1 MINTILFDLDG
12 TIMDTNELIIST
24 FLHILNHPDAD
35 PLTREHIIPHMGGTL
50 DDQLRTFSG
59 LTDVSGLVKD
69 YRAYNQIHHDQM
81 VKPFPYVIEV
91 IQELRA
97 RGIKLGVVTTKI
109 RPSTIRVLN
118 LFNLTSSMDYI
129 VTVDDVEHPK
139 PHAEPVLKAL
149 AGLNAEAEHT
159 LMVGDSSFDIL
170 SAQAAGVKSAGVA
183 WSLKGEETLRGYGP
197 DYMLYDMRDLLKLEL
212 QGVNVS

>member
-1 MINTILFDLDG
+1 MINTI
-12 TIMDTNELIIST
+12 
-24 FLHILNHPDAD
+24 
-35 PLTREHIIPHMGGTL
+35 
-50 DDQLRTFSG
+50 
-59 LTDVSGLVKD
+59 
-69 YRAYNQIHHDQM
+69 YRAHNLIHHDQM

-97 RGIKLGVVTTKI
+97 RGIKLGGVTTKI
-109 RPSTIRVLN
+109 RASTMRVLD

-139 PHAEPVLKAL
+139 PHAEPVLKTL
-149 AGLNAEAEHT
+149 AGLNAAADHT

-183 WSLKGEETLRGYGP
+183 WSLKGEETLRSYGP

-212 QGVNVS
+212 QGVDVS

>member
-1 MINTILFDLDG
+1 
-12 TIMDTNELIIST
+12 
-24 FLHILNHPDAD
+24 
-35 PLTREHIIPHMGGTL
+35 
-50 DDQLRTFSG
+50 
-59 LTDVSGLVKD
+59 
-69 YRAYNQIHHDQM
+69 M

-109 RPSTIRVLN
+109 RPSTLRVLN

-149 AGLNAEAEHT
+149 AGLNAGSRAYID
-159 LMVGDSSFDIL
+159 GRRQFF
-170 SAQAAGVKSAGVA
+170 
-183 WSLKGEETLRGYGP
+183 
-197 DYMLYDMRDLLKLEL
+197 
-212 QGVNVS
+212 